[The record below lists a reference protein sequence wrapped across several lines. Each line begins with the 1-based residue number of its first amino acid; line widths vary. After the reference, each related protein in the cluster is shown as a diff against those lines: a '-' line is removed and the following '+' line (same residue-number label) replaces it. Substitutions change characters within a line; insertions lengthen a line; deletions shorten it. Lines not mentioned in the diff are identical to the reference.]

1 MSRMLS
7 HLKGDRVIWIVALL
21 MLAFS
26 LVSVYS
32 FVPVLVKIEGGTPFK
47 YLFKHFVYVLIGLG
61 VMYWVHRRDPVYFTK
76 LAKFGFYLA
85 IALLLFTFFFGV
97 RVNDAG
103 RWVRIPFVGLTFQS
117 SDFAKLALIVYVSR
131 LLVKKKKVINDW
143 REGFI
148 PVVTPIIIIC
158 ALIVKDNFST
168 AAILF
173 AVCLTLMFI
182 AKVPFLKVAG
192 LIGGGVALFLLI
204 VLIQKAAPDV
214 RVLPRLET
222 WENRIFNHANS
233 DENIIEN
240 AQVQNSLDAIYN
252 GRISMENIN
261 VLGGQGIGDGQLK
274 EYLPEAYADFYYAS
288 FVEELGPIAA
298 GILLMLYL
306 ILLYRIMRIGLSSK
320 NNFETLTCL
329 GIGILILS
337 QASVNMLVCT
347 GMFPVTGQNM
357 PLLAMGGSALIMTCL
372 AIGMVQAIARKQMK
386 SEEKNDSSVV
396 NDLEESASTDSGG
409 EILENV

>member
-1 MSRMLS
+1 MTKLISQ
-7 HLKGDRVIWIVALL
+7 LKGDKVIWIITLL

-32 FVPVLVKIEGGTPFK
+32 FVEILVKVKGGTPFK
-47 YLFKHFVYVLIGLG
+47 YLFKHFVYVLIGLA
-61 VMYWVHRRDPVYFTK
+61 VMIWVSRQDSANFSK

-85 IALLLFTFFFGV
+85 IGLLLFTFFFGV

-131 LLVKKKKVINDW
+131 LLVKKREVMNDW
-143 REGFI
+143 REGFL
-148 PVVTPIIIIC
+148 PLVTPIIVIC

-173 AVCLTLMFI
+173 AICLTMMFI
-182 AKVPFLKVAG
+182 GRVPFLKVAS
-192 LIGGGVALFLLI
+192 LIGGGVVLFLFI
-204 VLIQKAAPDV
+204 VLLQKAAPDL
-214 RVLPRLET
+214 RILPRLET
-222 WENRIFNHANS
+222 WENRLFNHANN

-240 AQVQNSLDAIYN
+240 AQVQNSIDAIYN
-252 GRISMENIN
+252 GRIDVSKMNMI
-261 VLGGQGIGDGQLK
+261 GGQGVGDGQLK
-274 EYLPEAYADFYYAS
+274 EYLPEAYADFYFAS
-288 FVEELGPIAA
+288 FVEELGPVSA
-298 GILLMLYL
+298 GVLIMLYL
-306 ILLYRIMRIGLSSK
+306 ILLYRIMRIGLSSQK
-320 NNFETLTCL
+320 PFDTYLCI

-357 PLLAMGGSALIMTCL
+357 PLLAMGGSATIMTCL
-372 AIGMVQAIARKQMK
+372 GVGMVQAVASSQQKENK
-386 SEEKNDSSVV
+386 GSDDLLEDDNEVLNDFA
-396 NDLEESASTDSGG
+396 E
-409 EILENV
+409 